1 MPIKCAGAPQKA
13 CTCRRITGVAEAC
26 STTSTS
32 VFYNAG
38 GCLFGV
44 KEYVPALMEYIEKY
58 NARPAFGHRLTRI
71 DGEQQTAWFETV
83 DEPVLQARCPP
94 TST

>member
-13 CTCRRITGVAEAC
+13 CTCRRTTGTAQGVS

-38 GCLFGV
+38 GVLFGV
-44 KEYVPALMEYIEKY
+44 KEYVPALMEYIEKLR
-58 NARPAFGHRLTRI
+58 A
-71 DGEQQTAWFETV
+71 
-83 DEPVLQARCPP
+83 
-94 TST
+94 TSTSVTA